1 MRVLDSDL
9 GKAKVQIDL
18 EGKQCLG
25 GGRGAWRGL
34 FATRELLS
42 GHWAVRAG
50 WEFRS
55 RGT

>member
-25 GGRGAWRGL
+25 GGGAWRGL